1 MAFSSVD
8 PSQRDEFLAFASLV
22 RSQSDVQQKLYTLET
37 RNERV
42 AYIQS
47 LGFNPET
54 LSSVINSIEFEFAG
68 KKVTYKQ
75 WLQLKGVSDNTPLPL
90 NVIVSAMRKS
100 GYNNAYDQL
109 TEEIEQYINELSGYS
124 GGAGT
129 SVRKTTTTRAV
140 KTDTEAVDTAGDLR
154 GTSDKGMSEESQDF
168 VGSNKET
175 SDNSEAGESSDKS
188 GAAELDKG
196 LNLSSEKFESSTQ
209 EGSKDSNTETRSERS
224 DKINEQVDKYSS
236 EHSDLQS
243 SFTPKQSRE
252 LSKEATDY
260 KDAVNEIKERYD
272 KGEISRTQ
280 FYKSLSAETNRAL
293 DKAAEIAP
301 HERGGYEELKDG
313 LEDAI
318 KSAESGNESKG
329 TDEGDESGDK
339 GSDGKDGDGKDSDG
353 KDKNSD
359 GLVKGLKDPDVW
371 IAAVVGAVGI
381 EALKA
386 GKEALYN
393 LYKDNS

>member
-209 EGSKDSNTETRSERS
+209 EGSKDSNTETRSERA